1 MHTKE
6 NQSCN
11 KRMCIYNL
19 YILMADK
26 IGICRYHDESF
37 IVFGMCHSLNPYVV
51 ISDELDI
58 YQQNT
63 ESARMETRL
72 N

>member
-1 MHTKE
+1 
-6 NQSCN
+6 
-11 KRMCIYNL
+11 
-19 YILMADK
+19 MADQTR
-26 IGICRYHDESF
+26 IFRYHDESF
-37 IVFGMCHSLNPYVV
+37 IAFGMCHRLNPYVV
-51 ISDELDI
+51 ISNELDI

>member
-1 MHTKE
+1 
-6 NQSCN
+6 
-11 KRMCIYNL
+11 
-19 YILMADK
+19 MADK

-63 ESARMETRL
+63 GRARMERRL